1 LLGHRGAHRLS
12 DARFISSSPSMAAY
26 QDFMEELLQ
35 AGLGIEQYYSLVV
48 TKPVKS
54 NSPIPLSTLR
64 QR

>member
-1 LLGHRGAHRLS
+1 
-12 DARFISSSPSMAAY
+12 MAAY

-54 NSPIPLSTLR
+54 NSPIPLSSLR